1 MLEKRIL
8 RRTTLYVTVLA
19 GALLP
24 AASVMPLTVK
34 VFVPTELVLMLAPLA
49 TVPEHGVTTPE
60 PESLH
65 V

>member
-1 MLEKRIL
+1 M
-8 RRTTLYVTVLA
+8 TVLA